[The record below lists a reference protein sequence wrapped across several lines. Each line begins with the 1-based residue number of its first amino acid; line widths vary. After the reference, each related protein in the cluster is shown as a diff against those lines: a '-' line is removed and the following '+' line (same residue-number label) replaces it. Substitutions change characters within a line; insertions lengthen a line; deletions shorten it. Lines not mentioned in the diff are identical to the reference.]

1 MAKKKKNPII
11 KKLKSPKTYQGAS
24 YRVMKK
30 ALGGKKSIIS
40 KLGTPGKV
48 AIGAAALLDYVKMK
62 QKGKKGCAPGMRKV
76 TKNGK
81 SYCVSARGS
90 KKGRDY

>member
-1 MAKKKKNPII
+1 MQKKKKNPII

-24 YRVMKK
+24 YKMMKK

-48 AIGAAALLDYVKMK
+48 AIGAAALIDYAKMK
-62 QKGKKGCAPGMRKV
+62 QKGKKGCPAGTRKV

-81 SYCVSARGS
+81 TYCQGQ